1 MDVLIVRIKIEI
13 FIINNNE
20 SNRNNECRNINICI

>member
-20 SNRNNECRNINICI
+20 SNRNNESGNINICI